1 MHQERCAEPTVPA
14 DRAGPWPAQ
23 HYRCPEAPAAPAEER
38 RTELALLT
46 GQVARPISRTWSGV
60 DNGAFVL
67 PPFCVLR

>member
-46 GQVARPISRTWSGV
+46 SKVVPAHLADLVGV